1 MLELQRV
8 AGNRAVGGVIQAWLA
23 GPRPDDPYERQ
34 ADEMAVRVPR
44 GPEPASSVGGCTRC
58 PSPSTRRTEGVPLD
72 DETRAVM
79 ERHLGHDF
87 GDVRVHAGGQAA
99 EAARSIKARAYT
111 VGNHVVF
118 GEGAYAP
125 GTPVGRRLLAHELT
139 HVAQQTREGGIAT
152 GRPAVQR
159 SPESE
164 RAGDERGARA
174 TASGTVTMEFDGADL
189 IVLGNGREIMR
200 FSGQSGRPV
209 RIKEEH
215 AAECGANPAVDT
227 YMNDARFVGIK
238 QFGPIPEG
246 SYSLSPPA
254 ITRFTPEEQH
264 QLTLGGIFGPSRM
277 TVGGRQVH
285 AGDWGSGRAALQ
297 PRGRLR
303 EGPCGSVQG
312 RGDFFLHG
320 GVLAGS
326 SGCIDIGGG
335 FDQVADF
342 LQGYRR
348 TVVVKVQYKQPPPSV
363 GFITGL
369 SGAVAYGRFGV
380 AHGPSLRL
388 GAEFTPTGQRALA
401 SVGYDVVLQWAG
413 GAVTA
418 GARLDVP
425 FTDKEAFVRAGV
437 SGGLDFRVLGPLYGR
452 VFGGYS
458 AELSG
463 GSRAGGAELGAGL
476 RLDLNRVQ
484 LEALYNVLRPASD
497 DERVH
502 QALVQ
507 LGFRF

>member
-1 MLELQRV
+1 VLALQRV
-8 AGNRAVGGVIQAWLA
+8 AGNRAVGGVIQAWLG

-34 ADEMAVRVPR
+34 ADEMAARVPQADGPAPSR
-44 GPEPASSVGGCTRC
+44 GGRARG
-58 PSPSTRRTEGVPLD
+58 PSPSTSRAEGAPLD

-87 GDVRVHAGGQAA
+87 GDVRVHAGGRAV
-99 EAARSIKARAYT
+99 EAARSIRARAYT

-125 GTPVGRRLLAHELT
+125 GTSVGRRLLAHELA
-139 HVAQQTREGGIAT
+139 HVAQQTRGGGVAT
-152 GRPAVQR
+152 GSAVQR
-159 SPESE
+159 SPEGE

-174 TASGTVTMEFDGADL
+174 TDFGTVAMEFDGADL
-189 IVLGNGREIMR
+189 IVLGDGREIMR

-209 RIKEEH
+209 RITEEH

-238 QFGPIPEG
+238 DFGPIPEG

-254 ITRFTPEEQH
+254 IARFTSEEQR
-264 QLTLGGIFGPSRM
+264 QLTLGGIFGPSQV
-277 TVGGRQVH
+277 TVGGQQIH
-285 AGDWGSGRAALQ
+285 AGDWGSGRVALQ

-303 EGPCGSVQG
+303 EGPCGNVQRRSG
-312 RGDFFLHG
+312 FFLHG
-320 GVLAGS
+320 GILAGS

-388 GAEFTPTGQRALA
+388 GAEFSSTGQRALA

-425 FTDKEAFVRAGV
+425 FTDREAFVRAGL

-458 AELSG
+458 AELTG
-463 GSRAGGAELGAGL
+463 PSRGGGAELGGGL